1 MKIVKIKSRQFKGD
15 VYNLELNSSRNED
28 DLFWVEGKS
37 DVVTHNCFPK
47 DLSAM
52 LYISDMLRLSVPT
65 LAGAQITNQLVRK
78 NRDWEKME
86 GRAVSK
92 RSEESVSLTDLD
104 NVVLLDIPTFKINQ
118 ENPFQ
123 VSYEGVTDGSWIIIQ
138 CETFEHPLSA
148 PLENEILYMFSEKVG
163 YYLSLEEAEEEGDNT
178 YKFMVNQQFE
188 D

>member
-1 MKIVKIKSRQFKGD
+1 MKIVKIERRHFKGD
-15 VYNLELNSSRNED
+15 VYNLELNSSRQED

-37 DVVTHNCFPK
+37 ETVTHNCFPK

-52 LYISDMLRLSVPT
+52 LYISDSLRLSVPT

-78 NRDWEKME
+78 DRDWEKME

-92 RSEESVSLTDLD
+92 RSEDKISLTDLD
-104 NVVLLDIPTFKINQ
+104 NVVLLDSPTFRLNLEDPMQI
-118 ENPFQ
+118 
-123 VSYEGVTDGSWIIIQ
+123 SYEELDGHWKPIQ

-163 YYLSLEEAEEEGDNT
+163 YYLSLQEAGEDDS